1 MFTKDNAAQA
11 QLKSAEKRKE
21 NRKRRDEILATITTK
36 TPQELLEEYSLN
48 LSLSNEM
55 KLEIQTYL
63 MKELLSTQFTES
75 LKHRNK
81 IEQMLM
87 KSELDE
93 MLKEQPER
101 IELSESG
108 EQLSVVEAL
117 DKGILDPS
125 RFSTDD
131 INAIRTFL

>member
-1 MFTKDNAAQA
+1 MFDTESATKA
-11 QLKSAEKRKE
+11 QLKSAETRKA
-21 NRKRRDEILATITTK
+21 NTARRKAILATIATK
-36 TPQELLEEYSLN
+36 RPQELLDEYKFN
-48 LSLSNEM
+48 LGLSNEI
-55 KLEIQTYL
+55 KQEIQIYL
-63 MKELLSTQFTES
+63 TKELLSTQFTES

-101 IELSESG
+101 IELTENG

-117 DKGILDPS
+117 NKGILDPS

-131 INAIRTFL
+131 INVIRTFL